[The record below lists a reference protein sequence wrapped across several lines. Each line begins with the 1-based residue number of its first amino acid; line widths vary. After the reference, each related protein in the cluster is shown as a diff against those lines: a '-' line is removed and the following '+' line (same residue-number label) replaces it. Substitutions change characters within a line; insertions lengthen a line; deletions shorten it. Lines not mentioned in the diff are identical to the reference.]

1 MKIYSYLYII
11 FTILSIIAIIRFIYL
26 LLFYQFFIKKWQR
39 IEGEILLSEKVY
51 YKENTDTEGWE
62 EKIIYMFV
70 VNGEI
75 YKSSVITKNLTFLYS
90 FQNSFKLRYNVG
102 QKIIVYYNKKNPQE
116 SIIDGKFSY
125 NNFILI
131 FMSLFIYFVANSI
144 RNEV

>member
-1 MKIYSYLYII
+1 MDIFFYIYAIFTLISFITVLKFLYIYY
-11 FTILSIIAIIRFIYL
+11 FYTFIL
-26 LLFYQFFIKKWQR
+26 KKWNKT
-39 IEGEILLSEKVY
+39 EGEILLSEKIY
-51 YKENTDTEGWE
+51 YKGNSDTEGWE

-102 QKIIVYYNKKNPQE
+102 QKLIVYYNKNNPSE

-125 NNFILI
+125 NNFIII
-131 FMSLFIYFVANSI
+131 FMSLLIFFVANSI
-144 RNEV
+144 KNEV